1 MTKEKSI
8 TGGEVEGWVNPHD
21 KTQKQW
27 LPWIGER
34 VIFQTKT
41 GEVFEGKHGGGSWI
55 KLRGNQYVE
64 NSEVVAWA
72 YPKDLTADNA
82 KRGGD
87 R

>member
-34 VIFQTKT
+34 VIFQTKK
-41 GEVFEGKHGGGSWI
+41 GEVFEGKHGGGS
-55 KLRGNQYVE
+55 
-64 NSEVVAWA
+64 
-72 YPKDLTADNA
+72 
-82 KRGGD
+82 
-87 R
+87 